1 MSDYRRFVSY
11 IYAYKNGK
19 KEKNT
24 GFAKV
29 EARSGNLKINI
40 QLENVQNG
48 SERLDVYGFVR
59 KGEKLYGIPLGEL
72 SAGNRGALKINTSAA
87 NVAGSGYG
95 LRSLSGLWIKGNQG
109 ENYITIWDDDP
120 VTRMDLEVEIQAEPD
135 IQIEEDSTEMPH
147 TEVAF
152 SDESGTERST
162 ADLKQGGWIM
172 RESAPAEPESGMLA
186 GQEAQSA
193 EEFSVSEK
201 DELMS
206 EGVAGITEKAS
217 VTAEGKEELV
227 SEGIDD
233 ITEDASVTDK
243 EMEGAVFEEAD
254 GIAEGEAVTAEG
266 NQELMSEDF
275 AGITEDTSVT
285 AEGNEEL
292 TLERVGGIAEEAPVI
307 AGERE
312 RLISE
317 EGNGIAEEA
326 LVATEGSE
334 GTISEGVDGITEEV
348 LVAAEGS
355 EGTIPEEIDGI
366 TEEVLVTAEGSKGT
380 ISEGVDGIAEE
391 APVIAEGNEKLMFEE
406 ADGNTEDMSATMEKK
421 ETMISKDSESTAE
434 KMSVTA
440 EGQETTI
447 AEDDEDFV
455 GTASG
460 QSDAFYREKAV
471 ADEKGKNMTAV
482 VSENT
487 RNESGLRKIST
498 DDGTRS
504 EAMAASLGEDSVF
517 LETGNSGREATIS
530 AQDNQTMAEQADNG
544 NNINGVRARE
554 AAKISRTN
562 TPPQRQLSQQNP
574 RQNFSGMG
582 QNANP
587 AAQGTAVN
595 ENERNWN
602 MLSRTYPHINP
613 FPDGQVMDCVRI
625 TPREL
630 YLFRRKEWNAPKNN
644 FMLHGYYKFHH
655 ILFGMQPDGTY
666 FLGVPGYFTIP
677 EQRTAASF
685 GFPFFKD
692 VRDSG
697 RIGRQGYWCR
707 LL

>member
-72 SAGNRGALKINTSAA
+72 SAGNHGSLKINTSAA

-135 IQIEEDSTEMPH
+135 TQTEEDSTEMPH
-147 TEVAF
+147 TEAAF

-172 RESAPAEPESGMLA
+172 GESAPAEPESGMLA

-217 VTAEGKEELV
+217 VTAEGNQELV

-233 ITEDASVTDK
+233 ITEDALVTDK

-307 AGERE
+307 AGESE
-312 RLISE
+312 KLISE
-317 EGNGIAEEA
+317 GVAGIAEEA
-326 LVATEGSE
+326 Q
-334 GTISEGVDGITEEV
+334 
-348 LVAAEGS
+348 
-355 EGTIPEEIDGI
+355 
-366 TEEVLVTAEGSKGT
+366 VTAEGKEET
-380 ISEGVDGIAEE
+380 ISEGVDGIAED
-391 APVIAEGNEKLMFEE
+391 APVI
-406 ADGNTEDMSATMEKK
+406 
-421 ETMISKDSESTAE
+421 
-434 KMSVTA
+434 A

-447 AEDDEDFV
+447 AEDGEDFV
-455 GTASG
+455 GAVSG

-471 ADEKGKNMTAV
+471 ADDKGKNMTAV
-482 VSENT
+482 VSENI
-487 RNESGLRKIST
+487 RDESGFRKIST
-498 DDGTRS
+498 GDGTRS

-517 LETGNSGREATIS
+517 LETGNPGREATIS

-562 TPPQRQLSQQNP
+562 TPSQRPISRQNP
-574 RQNFSGMG
+574 GQNRNAGRQNFSGMG
-582 QNANP
+582 QNADP